1 MAEFWVNKTIV
12 VTGALQ
18 GQGAAEAAA
27 LIRLG
32 ARVIAL
38 DIVPDD
44 DARWDELRRSCGDG
58 VERLTIHQLDVA
70 QPAQW
75 EALVSQLQRENV
87 QVHGLVNNAGITLRK
102 TVEETTPEEWRR
114 VLGVNLDGAFFGIHY
129 LAPLIRDGGSIVN
142 ISSTAGLT
150 GYFAAA
156 YTASKWAL
164 RGLTRTAAQELAHR
178 NIRVNTICPG
188 LVETPMILQANAV
201 HDSEKARMFHE
212 GNRQATLLSRGA
224 SPEEIAN
231 VAIFLLGPDSSF
243 ITAADIPVDGGMTGG
258 GIYWRIGKMTGNL
271 Q

>member
-1 MAEFWVNKTIV
+1 MVDFWLNKTVV

-32 ARVIAL
+32 ARVLAL
-38 DIVPDD
+38 DIAQAD
-44 DARWDELRRSCGDG
+44 DARWHDLRRNCGDG
-58 VERLTIHQLDVA
+58 VDRLAIHQLDVA

-75 EALVSQLQRENV
+75 GALVARLEADNV
-87 QVHGLVNNAGITLRK
+87 RLHGLINNAGITLRK
-102 TVEETTPEEWRR
+102 TAGETTPEEWRR
-114 VLGVNLDGAFFGIHY
+114 VMGVNLDGAFFGIHY
-129 LAPLIRDGGSIVN
+129 LAPLIDDGGSIVN

-178 NIRVNTICPG
+178 SIRVNTICPG
-188 LVETPMILQANAV
+188 LVETPMILKANAV
-201 HDSEKARMFHE
+201 HDGEKARMFHE

-224 SPEEIAN
+224 SPDEIAN
-231 VAIFLLGPDSSF
+231 VAVFLLGPDASF